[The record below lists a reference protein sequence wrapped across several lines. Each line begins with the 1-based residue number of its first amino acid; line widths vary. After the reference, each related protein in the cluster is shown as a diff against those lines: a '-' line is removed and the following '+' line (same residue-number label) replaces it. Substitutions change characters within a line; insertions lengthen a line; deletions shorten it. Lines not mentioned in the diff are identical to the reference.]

1 MHIVILPA
9 LNEAENLKALIPT
22 TALSLSKLGVKFEIV
37 VVDDGSTDETAT
49 VASNFGND
57 WPIRVIRH
65 EQNLGLGRALAT
77 AFSQISRR
85 CSPDDVILSLDA
97 DGTHSPEMFGPLI
110 AKLDEGFDVAVASR
124 FAPGGEQVGLSGYR
138 RVLSKGAEFLLC
150 RLFPHPGLSDYTC
163 GFRAYRAS
171 IILNALDHYGSAFIT
186 RSDFSCSAEII
197 LKLLAIGAR
206 IGEVPFQLRY
216 DLKKG
221 RSKIRVARTLVGY
234 LALIWKQKRSAGR

>member
-22 TALSLSKLGVKFEIV
+22 TALSLSKLGAKFEIV

-49 VASNFGND
+49 VASDFGND

-110 AKLDEGFDVAVASR
+110 AKLDEAENDASVKAVLIRVNS
-124 FAPGGEQVGLSGYR
+124 PGGTVAASQEISM
-138 RVLSKGAEFLLC
+138 VLE
-150 RLFPHPGLSDYTC
+150 
-163 GFRAYRAS
+163 
-171 IILNALDHYGSAFIT
+171 
-186 RSDFSCSAEII
+186 DFSKPVVVSISDVGASGAYMIAAKTDLIVATPTSAVGSIGVISQIPNISGLLE
-197 LKLLAIGAR
+197 KLGIETGKGLA
-206 IGEVPFQLRY
+206 
-216 DLKKG
+216 
-221 RSKIRVARTLVGY
+221 S
-234 LALIWKQKRSAGR
+234 